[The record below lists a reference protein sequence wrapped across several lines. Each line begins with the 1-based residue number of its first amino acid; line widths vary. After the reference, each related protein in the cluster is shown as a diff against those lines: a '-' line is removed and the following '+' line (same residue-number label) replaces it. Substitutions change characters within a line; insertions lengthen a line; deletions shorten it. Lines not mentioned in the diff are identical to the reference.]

1 LLLLKERTIKRIGG
15 RIIEKFKAIENLN
28 SATFLNTDDT
38 AIDTWRWKRRNDT
51 VTAIVDSVVMRS
63 MARVHLRL
71 NPSVMIGDVND
82 DEWV

>member
-51 VTAIVDSVVMRS
+51 VTAIVDSVVMGS
-63 MARVHLRL
+63 MARVHLRF

-82 DEWV
+82 DGWV

>member
-15 RIIEKFKAIENLN
+15 WIIEKFKAIENLN

-38 AIDTWRWKRRNDT
+38 TIDTWRWKRRNDT
-51 VTAIVDSVVMRS
+51 VAAIVDSVVMRS
-63 MARVHLRL
+63 MARVHLRF